1 MIELL
6 PLFFAGISIFVLGTG
21 AILGAFVKAPLI
33 RFLTNAAEAVPPG
46 SLLLA
51 VASEIVIMALSF
63 AVCLTN
69 IDSGELKYEQRGW
82 WIPGGFLCCSAALY
96 YAFALLPN
104 LCLLQK
110 MARRQKGPGK
120 QFHMVR
126 HAFFLA
132 MPVQVSVFGLILLLY
147 GYAVGG

>member
-6 PLFFAGISIFVLGTG
+6 PLFFAGMLVFVLGIG
-21 AILGAFVKAPLI
+21 AMLGAFVKAPLI
-33 RFLTNAAEAVPPG
+33 RFLTNAAEAVPLW
-46 SLLLA
+46 SLLLV

-63 AVCLTN
+63 AACLTS

-82 WIPGGFLCCSAALY
+82 WILVGFLCCSATLY

-110 MARRQKGPGK
+110 ITQRQTEPGK

-132 MPVQVSVFGLILLLY
+132 MPVQVSLFSLILLLY
-147 GYAVGG
+147 GYAIGG